1 MKKYFDYYE
10 HEPLMVD
17 RESLHKGIRTMLAE
31 ENLPECQRAYLQLI
45 EDLHN
50 SLASIYVLY
59 NRMKEKELL
68 ISKEELAD
76 MENIAKKNEKTL
88 EVWER
93 HLLRSSF
100 CSGESCF

>member
-1 MKKYFDYYE
+1 
-10 HEPLMVD
+10 
-17 RESLHKGIRTMLAE
+17 MLAE

-45 EDLHN
+45 EDLHT
-50 SLASIYVLY
+50 SLVSIYVLY

-68 ISKEELAD
+68 ISKEELAE

-88 EVWER
+88 EIWER

>member
-45 EDLHN
+45 EL
-50 SLASIYVLY
+50 
-59 NRMKEKELL
+59 RKRRTT
-68 ISKEELAD
+68 IS
-76 MENIAKKNEKTL
+76 
-88 EVWER
+88 
-93 HLLRSSF
+93 
-100 CSGESCF
+100 